1 MQARVAVAMMA
12 LVVLALTG
20 CGPDRSAAG
29 SHDDPGGT
37 SSTSAPK
44 SADASGS
51 ADSGGTRVAS
61 RPRLTRAQQEQ
72 VLLTLDDLPGGYT
85 NDADPSVPEGRCM
98 QRLSQV
104 IVGDVHHQ
112 FTQDSSGSF
121 GAVVSSSSTAAPG
134 KGHDRVAQAADLADQ
149 CASFS
154 MSEDGMPMTGRFV
167 THKAPRVLD
176 ESQMIVFTGSASGFT
191 LNETFLVFRYG
202 DNVAAVGVI
211 PGDGSVAVDETVR
224 YARIVADRIRN
235 S

>member
-1 MQARVAVAMMA
+1 MQGKAVVAMVA
-12 LVVLALTG
+12 LVVLGVTG
-20 CGPDRSAAG
+20 CGPDKSAAG
-29 SHDDPGGT
+29 SHGDPRGA
-37 SSTSAPK
+37 SSSAPK
-44 SADASGS
+44 SADASSSAGS
-51 ADSGGTRVAS
+51 GTGVAS

-72 VLLTLDDLPGGYT
+72 VLLTLDDLPSGYT

-98 QRLSQV
+98 KRLSEV

-112 FTQDSSGSF
+112 FTQDSSDSF
-121 GAVVSSSSTAAPG
+121 GAVVSSSSTTAPG
-134 KGHDRVAQAADLADQ
+134 KGHARIAQAADLADQ

-167 THKAPRVLD
+167 THEAPQVLD

-211 PGDGSVAVDETVR
+211 PGDGSVAVDEAVR
-224 YARIVADRIRN
+224 YARIVADRIRK